1 MPNTYT
7 QIHIQF
13 VFAVKFRKA
22 LIEDSYKQ
30 ELYQYI
36 TGILQSYGHKLLAI
50 NGVSDHIHIFIGMR
64 PTQSISD
71 LMQDIKGNSSKWV
84 NDKKFLKVKFEWQG
98 GYGAFSYSKS
108 HVQNVINSDTIQP
121 GSELALT
128 VEGTDASDSF
138 DQHLL
143 GNFFSV
149 VRMKD
154 HAHGDVVNPSLVTK
168 DQLFQGRLATVLR
181 QFDQLA
187 IG

>member
-1 MPNTYT
+1 MPNAYT

-36 TGILQSYGHKLLAI
+36 TGIVQSYGHKLLAI
-50 NGVSDHIHIFIGMR
+50 NGVADHIHIFIGMR

-71 LMQDIKGNSSKWV
+71 LIQDIKGNSSKWV

-108 HVQNVINSDTIQP
+108 HVQNVINYVKNQEKHHAKQTFRDEYI
-121 GSELALT
+121 EFLKK
-128 VEGTDASDSF
+128 F
-138 DQHLL
+138 DIDYDE
-143 GNFFSV
+143 
-149 VRMKD
+149 RYI
-154 HAHGDVVNPSLVTK
+154 
-168 DQLFQGRLATVLR
+168 FQEPV
-181 QFDQLA
+181 
-187 IG
+187 

>member
-36 TGILQSYGHKLLAI
+36 TGIVQSYGHKMLAI
-50 NGVSDHIHIFIGMR
+50 NGVADHIHIFIGMR

-71 LMQDIKGNSSKWV
+71 LMQDIKGNSSKWI
-84 NDKKFLKVKFEWQG
+84 NEKKFLKVKFEWQG

-108 HVQNVINSDTIQP
+108 HVQNVINYVKNQEKHHAKQTFREEYI
-121 GSELALT
+121 EFLKK
-128 VEGTDASDSF
+128 F
-138 DQHLL
+138 DIDYDERHI
-143 GNFFSV
+143 
-149 VRMKD
+149 
-154 HAHGDVVNPSLVTK
+154 
-168 DQLFQGRLATVLR
+168 FQDPV
-181 QFDQLA
+181 
-187 IG
+187 